1 MSFKIK
7 DLPDEEKPREKAILQ
22 GVENL
27 TIPELMAIIIKT
39 GTKEESAK
47 DLGVRLYNEIGCA
60 EGLRNLRLAS
70 LTRLKGIG
78 KTKAISLM
86 AAVELGKRINV
97 NNIISL
103 KKIHETKDVYFY
115 YGSSFLFED
124 QEKLLALFLNS
135 KNEVLKEKI
144 IFMGTANQSIVHP
157 RDIFKEAILN
167 NAIKIIIVHN
177 HPSGNVSPSLEDK
190 KFTQKLKEAGELLSI
205 PLLDHIIIGKNTYFS
220 FLEQNLL

>member
-115 YGSSFLFED
+115 YGSSFLFEE

-177 HPSGNVSPSLEDK
+177 HPSGNVTPSLEDK

>member
-7 DLPDEEKPREKAILQ
+7 ELPEEEKPREKAILR

-27 TIPELMAIIIKT
+27 TIPELIAIIIKT
-39 GTKEESAK
+39 GSKEESAK
-47 DLGVRLYNEIGCA
+47 DLGVRLYNELGCV
-60 EGLRNLRLAS
+60 EGLRNLRLS
-70 LTRLKGIG
+70 NLTRLKGIG

-86 AAVELGKRINV
+86 AAIELGKRINV
-97 NNIISL
+97 NNITGL

-115 YGSSFLFED
+115 YGSYFLFEE

-135 KNEVLKEKI
+135 KNEVIKEKI
-144 IFMGTANQSIVHP
+144 IFTANQSIVHP

-177 HPSGNVSPSLEDK
+177 HPSGNVTPSLEDK
-190 KFTQKLKEAGELLSI
+190 RFTQKLKEAGELLSI
-205 PLLDHIIIGKNTYFS
+205 PILDHIIIGNNTYFS

>member
-7 DLPDEEKPREKAILQ
+7 ELPEEEKPREKAILR

-27 TIPELMAIIIKT
+27 TIPELIAIIIKT
-39 GTKEESAK
+39 GSKEESAK
-47 DLGVRLYNEIGCA
+47 DLGVRLYNELGCV
-60 EGLRNLRLAS
+60 EGLRNLRLS
-70 LTRLKGIG
+70 NLTRLKGIG

-86 AAVELGKRINV
+86 AAIELGKRINV

-115 YGSSFLFED
+115 YGSSFLFEE

>member
-70 LTRLKGIG
+70 LTCLKGIG

-115 YGSSFLFED
+115 YGSSFLFEE

>member
-27 TIPELMAIIIKT
+27 TIPELIAIIIKT

-115 YGSSFLFED
+115 YGSSFLFEE

>member
-115 YGSSFLFED
+115 YGSSFLFEE

-190 KFTQKLKEAGELLSI
+190 KFTQKLKDAGELLSI

>member
-47 DLGVRLYNEIGCA
+47 DLGVRLYNEIGCT

-115 YGSSFLFED
+115 YGSSFLFEE

>member
-115 YGSSFLFED
+115 YGSSFLFEE

-177 HPSGNVSPSLEDK
+177 HPSGNVSPSQEDK

>member
-1 MSFKIK
+1 M
-7 DLPDEEKPREKAILQ
+7 
-22 GVENL
+22 
-27 TIPELMAIIIKT
+27 
-39 GTKEESAK
+39 
-47 DLGVRLYNEIGCA
+47 GVRLYNELGCV
-60 EGLRNLRLAS
+60 EGLRNLRLS
-70 LTRLKGIG
+70 NLTRLKGIG

-86 AAVELGKRINV
+86 AAIELGKKINV
-97 NNIISL
+97 NNITGL

-115 YGSSFLFED
+115 YGSYFLFEE

-135 KNEVLKEKI
+135 KNEVIKEKI

-177 HPSGNVSPSLEDK
+177 HPSGNVTPSLEDK

-205 PLLDHIIIGKNTYFS
+205 PILDHIIIGNNTYFS

>member
-115 YGSSFLFED
+115 YGSSFLFEE

>member
-7 DLPDEEKPREKAILQ
+7 ELPEEEKPREKAILR

-27 TIPELMAIIIKT
+27 TIPELIAIIIKT
-39 GTKEESAK
+39 GSKEESAK
-47 DLGVRLYNEIGCA
+47 DLGVRLYNELGCV
-60 EGLRNLRLAS
+60 EGLRNLRLS
-70 LTRLKGIG
+70 NLTRLKGIG

-86 AAVELGKRINV
+86 AAIELGKKINV
-97 NNIISL
+97 NNITGL

-115 YGSSFLFED
+115 YGSYFLFEE

-135 KNEVLKEKI
+135 KNEVIKEKI

-177 HPSGNVSPSLEDK
+177 HPSGNVTPSLEDK

-205 PLLDHIIIGKNTYFS
+205 PILDHIIIGNNTYFS

>member
-86 AAVELGKRINV
+86 AAVELGKRING

-115 YGSSFLFED
+115 YGSSFLFEE

>member
-7 DLPDEEKPREKAILQ
+7 ELPDEEKPREKAISR

-27 TIPELMAIIIKT
+27 TIPELIAIIIKT

-47 DLGVRLYNEIGCA
+47 DLGVRLYNEIGCV
-60 EGLRNLRLAS
+60 EGLRKLRLS
-70 LTRLKGIG
+70 NLTRLKGIG

-86 AAVELGKRINV
+86 AAIELGKRINV
-97 NNIISL
+97 NKITSL

-115 YGSSFLFED
+115 YGSYFLFEE

-135 KNEVLKEKI
+135 KNEVIKEKI

-190 KFTQKLKEAGELLSI
+190 KFTKKLKEAGELLSI
-205 PLLDHIIIGKNTYFS
+205 PILDHIIIGRNIYFS

>member
-7 DLPDEEKPREKAILQ
+7 DLPDEEKPRKKAILQ

-115 YGSSFLFED
+115 YGSSFLFEE

>member
-103 KKIHETKDVYFY
+103 KKFMKQRMSIFIMVLLFY
-115 YGSSFLFED
+115 L
-124 QEKLLALFLNS
+124 
-135 KNEVLKEKI
+135 KN
-144 IFMGTANQSIVHP
+144 
-157 RDIFKEAILN
+157 
-167 NAIKIIIVHN
+167 
-177 HPSGNVSPSLEDK
+177 K
-190 KFTQKLKEAGELLSI
+190 K
-205 PLLDHIIIGKNTYFS
+205 NY
-220 FLEQNLL
+220 

>member
-60 EGLRNLRLAS
+60 EGLRNLRLAN

-115 YGSSFLFED
+115 YGSSFLFEE